1 MKYIFGKVVTAMVT
15 PFKEDDLSVNWQV
28 VKELTDYLIE
38 TGSDGLVV
46 AGTTGESPT
55 LTFEEKVRLFKEVK
69 DVAGK
74 RATIIAG
81 TGSYCTE
88 ESIHL
93 TKAAEEVGVDAV
105 MLVVPYYNKPPQEG
119 LYNHFKTIA
128 SHTSLP
134 VIIYNIPGRT
144 ACNLE
149 AKTLARLAKDVPNIK
164 GVKEASGNLVQVSE
178 IASLTGDDFEILSG
192 EDALTLPMLSVGG
205 KGVISVAS
213 HIAGKKLGEMIDS
226 FFSGDV
232 EKAKKIHLELMPLF
246 RVLFITTNPIPVKAA
261 MEMMGIK
268 VGPPRPPL
276 CPASEQVKEE
286 IGKVLKSLGAI

>member
-1 MKYIFGKVVTAMVT
+1 MEYIFGKVVTAMVT
-15 PFKEDDLSVNWQV
+15 PFKEDDLSVNWEV
-28 VKELTDYLIE
+28 VRELTDYLIE

-69 DVAGK
+69 EVAGK

-93 TKAAEEVGVDAV
+93 TKAAEEVGVDAI

-134 VIIYNIPGRT
+134 VILYNIPGRT

-226 FFSGDV
+226 FFSGNV

-261 MEMMGIK
+261 MEMVGIK

-286 IGKVLKSLGAI
+286 IGKVLKSLGMI

>member
-1 MKYIFGKVVTAMVT
+1 LLNNDKNEGDIKLNLKGEVLFMKYIFGKVVTAMVT

-55 LTFEEKVRLFKEVK
+55 HTFEEKVRLFKEVK

-164 GVKEASGNLVQVSE
+164 GVKEASGKPRSGLRD
-178 IASLTGDDFEILSG
+178 SL
-192 EDALTLPMLSVGG
+192 PY
-205 KGVISVAS
+205 
-213 HIAGKKLGEMIDS
+213 
-226 FFSGDV
+226 
-232 EKAKKIHLELMPLF
+232 
-246 RVLFITTNPIPVKAA
+246 R
-261 MEMMGIK
+261 
-268 VGPPRPPL
+268 
-276 CPASEQVKEE
+276 
-286 IGKVLKSLGAI
+286 

>member
-178 IASLTGDDFEILSG
+178 IASLTGEDFEILSG
-192 EDALTLPMLSVGG
+192 EDALTLPMLAVGG

-261 MEMMGIK
+261 MEMVGIK

>member
-15 PFKEDDLSVNWQV
+15 PFKEDDLSVNWEV

-69 DVAGK
+69 EVAGK
-74 RATIIAG
+74 RARIIAG

-134 VIIYNIPGRT
+134 VILYNIPGRT

-213 HIAGKKLGEMIDS
+213 HIAGKKLGEMIDA

-232 EKAKKIHLELMPLF
+232 EKARKIHLELMPLF

-286 IGKVLKSLGAI
+286 IGKVLKSLGMI

>member
-15 PFKEDDLSVNWQV
+15 PFREDDLSVNWEV
-28 VKELTDYLIE
+28 VRELTDYLIE

-69 DVAGK
+69 EVAGK

-93 TKAAEEVGVDAV
+93 TKAAEEVGVDAI

-128 SHTSLP
+128 SHTALP
-134 VIIYNIPGRT
+134 VILYNIPSRT

-178 IASLTGDDFEILSG
+178 ISSLTGDDFEILSG
-192 EDALTLPMLSVGG
+192 EDALTLPMLAVGG

-213 HIAGKKLGEMIDS
+213 HIAGKKLGEMIDA
-226 FFSGDV
+226 FFTGDV
-232 EKAKKIHLELMPLF
+232 KKAKKIHLELMPLF

-261 MEMMGIK
+261 MEMVGIK

-286 IGKVLKSLGAI
+286 IGKVLKSLGMI

>member
-1 MKYIFGKVVTAMVT
+1 
-15 PFKEDDLSVNWQV
+15 
-28 VKELTDYLIE
+28 
-38 TGSDGLVV
+38 
-46 AGTTGESPT
+46 
-55 LTFEEKVRLFKEVK
+55 
-69 DVAGK
+69 
-74 RATIIAG
+74 
-81 TGSYCTE
+81 
-88 ESIHL
+88 
-93 TKAAEEVGVDAV
+93 
-105 MLVVPYYNKPPQEG
+105 
-119 LYNHFKTIA
+119 
-128 SHTSLP
+128 
-134 VIIYNIPGRT
+134 
-144 ACNLE
+144 LE

-192 EDALTLPMLSVGG
+192 EDALTLPMLAVGG

-261 MEMMGIK
+261 MEMVGIK

-286 IGKVLKSLGAI
+286 IGKVLKSLGVI

>member
-178 IASLTGDDFEILSG
+178 IASLTGEDFEILSG

-276 CPASEQVKEE
+276 CPANEQVKEE

>member
-192 EDALTLPMLSVGG
+192 EDALTLPMLAVGG

-261 MEMMGIK
+261 MDMVGIK

-276 CPASEQVKEE
+276 CPANEQVKEE

>member
-15 PFKEDDLSVNWQV
+15 PFREDDLSVNWEV
-28 VKELTDYLIE
+28 VRELTDYLIE

-69 DVAGK
+69 EVAGK

-128 SHTSLP
+128 SHTALP
-134 VIIYNIPGRT
+134 VILYNIPSRT

-178 IASLTGDDFEILSG
+178 ISSLTGDDFEILSG
-192 EDALTLPMLSVGG
+192 EDALTLPMLAVGG

-213 HIAGKKLGEMIDS
+213 HIAGKKLGEMIDT

-232 EKAKKIHLELMPLF
+232 EKAKKLHLELMPLF

-261 MEMMGIK
+261 MEMVGIK

-286 IGKVLKSLGAI
+286 IGKVLKSLGMI

>member
-93 TKAAEEVGVDAV
+93 TKAAEEVGVDAI

-192 EDALTLPMLSVGG
+192 EDALTLPMLAVGG

-261 MEMMGIK
+261 MEMVGIK

-286 IGKVLKSLGAI
+286 IGKVLKSLGVI

>member
-1 MKYIFGKVVTAMVT
+1 MEYIFGKVVTAMVT
-15 PFKEDDLSVNWQV
+15 PFKEDDLSINWGV
-28 VKELTDYLIE
+28 VRELTDYLIE

-55 LTFEEKVRLFKEVK
+55 LTFDEKVRLFKEVK
-69 DVAGK
+69 EVAGK

-93 TKAAEEVGVDAV
+93 TKAAEEVGVDAA

-134 VIIYNIPGRT
+134 VILYNIPGRT

-149 AKTLARLAKDVPNIK
+149 PKTLARLAKVVPNIK

-192 EDALTLPMLSVGG
+192 EDALTLPMLAVGG

-213 HIAGKKLGEMIDS
+213 HIAGKRLGEMIDS

-232 EKAKKIHLELMPLF
+232 VKAKKLHLELMPLF

-261 MEMMGIK
+261 MEMVGIK

-286 IGKVLKSLGAI
+286 IRKVLKNLGTI

>member
-15 PFKEDDLSVNWQV
+15 PFREDDLSVNWEV
-28 VKELTDYLIE
+28 VRELTDYLIE

-69 DVAGK
+69 EVAGK

-93 TKAAEEVGVDAV
+93 TKAAEEVGVDAI

-128 SHTSLP
+128 SHTALP
-134 VIIYNIPGRT
+134 VILYNIPGRT

-192 EDALTLPMLSVGG
+192 EDTLTLPMLAVGG

-213 HIAGKKLGEMIDS
+213 HIAGKKLGEMIDA
-226 FFSGDV
+226 FFTGDV
-232 EKAKKIHLELMPLF
+232 KKAKKIHLELMPLF

-261 MEMMGIK
+261 MEMVVIK

-286 IGKVLKSLGAI
+286 IGKVLKNLGVI

>member
-1 MKYIFGKVVTAMVT
+1 MEYIFGKVVTAMVT
-15 PFKEDDLSVNWQV
+15 PFKEDDLSINWGV
-28 VKELTDYLIE
+28 VRELTDYLIE

-55 LTFEEKVRLFKEVK
+55 LTFDEKVRLFKEVK
-69 DVAGK
+69 EVAGK

-93 TKAAEEVGVDAV
+93 TKAAEEVGVDAA

-134 VIIYNIPGRT
+134 VILYNIPGRT

-149 AKTLARLAKDVPNIK
+149 PKTLARLAKDVPNIK

-192 EDALTLPMLSVGG
+192 EDALTLPMLAVGG

-213 HIAGKKLGEMIDS
+213 HIAGKRLGEMIDS

-232 EKAKKIHLELMPLF
+232 VKAKKLHLELMPLF

-261 MEMMGIK
+261 MEMVGIK

-286 IGKVLKSLGAI
+286 IRKVLKNLGTI

>member
-192 EDALTLPMLSVGG
+192 EDALTLPMLAVGG

-261 MEMMGIK
+261 MEMVGIK

-286 IGKVLKSLGAI
+286 IGKVLKSLGVI

>member
-1 MKYIFGKVVTAMVT
+1 MEPIFGKVVTAMVT
-15 PFKEDDLSVNWQV
+15 PFREDDLELNWDV

-46 AGTTGESPT
+46 SGTTGESPT

-69 DVAGK
+69 EIAGN
-74 RATIIAG
+74 RARVIAG

-93 TKAAEEVGVDAV
+93 TKAAEEAGVDAI

-119 LYNHFKTIA
+119 LYNHFKAIA
-128 SHTSLP
+128 SQTSLP
-134 VIIYNIPGRT
+134 VILYNIPGRT

-164 GVKEASGNLVQVSE
+164 GVKEASGNLVQVAE
-178 IASLTGDDFEILSG
+178 IASLTPEDFEILSG
-192 EDALTLPMLSVGG
+192 EDALTLPMLAVGG
-205 KGVISVAS
+205 RGVISVAS
-213 HIAGKKLGEMIDS
+213 HVAGKKLGEMIDA
-226 FFSGDV
+226 FFKGDV
-232 EKAKKIHLELMPLF
+232 DKAKKIHLELLPLF

-261 MEMMGIK
+261 LEMVGIK

-276 CPASEQVKEE
+276 CPATEPQKEE
-286 IGKVLKSLGAI
+286 IGKVLKNLGII

>member
-192 EDALTLPMLSVGG
+192 EDALTLPMLAVGG

-261 MEMMGIK
+261 MEMVGIK